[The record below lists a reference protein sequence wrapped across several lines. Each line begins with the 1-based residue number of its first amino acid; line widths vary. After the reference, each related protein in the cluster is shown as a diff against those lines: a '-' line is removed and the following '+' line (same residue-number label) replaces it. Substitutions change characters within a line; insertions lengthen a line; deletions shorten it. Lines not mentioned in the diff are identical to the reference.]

1 MIFYELTYIIPEN
14 LLRGVVIMI
23 NLEVFRLELN
33 YLQQVIKDVIG
44 CKASGE
50 IAETIELLVLC
61 FLNPKN
67 YDTYCLSN
75 LQTIEQYLN
84 QIQNEIEPSKY
95 QLLMNNMPT
104 IRNFLEKVKFEI
116 SIS

>member
-1 MIFYELTYIIPEN
+1 
-14 LLRGVVIMI
+14 MI

-33 YLQQVIKDVIG
+33 YLKQVIKDIIG
-44 CKASGE
+44 DKASGE
-50 IAETIELLVLC
+50 LGEAIELLVLC

-67 YDTYCLSN
+67 YNTFCLSN

-84 QIQNEIEPSKY
+84 QIQNEIAPSKY
-95 QLLMNNMPT
+95 QLLLNNIPT
-104 IRNFLEKVKFEI
+104 IKTFLEKVKLEM